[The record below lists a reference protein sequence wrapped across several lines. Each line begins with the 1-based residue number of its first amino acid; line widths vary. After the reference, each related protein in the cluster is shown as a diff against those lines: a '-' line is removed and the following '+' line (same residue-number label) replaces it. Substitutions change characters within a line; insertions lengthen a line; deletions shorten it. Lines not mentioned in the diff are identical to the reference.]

1 MNRNAP
7 RVIFV
12 LAVGLA
18 IFSNSLTA
26 HHGTSDYDREHPV
39 TLTGVVTEYQFINPH
54 VLIHFEVK
62 GANGATETWL
72 AEAAPPQRLFR
83 AGWRT
88 DSMKPGDKIT
98 VTGFPMKDG
107 TKTLGLRKLTTADG
121 KDLSQGE

>member
-1 MNRNAP
+1 MNWKELRA
-7 RVIFV
+7 V
-12 LAVGLA
+12 LVLTLGLT
-18 IFSNSLTA
+18 IFSSLLMG
-26 HHGTSDYDREHPV
+26 HHGTSNYDRDHPV
-39 TLTGVVTEYQFINPH
+39 TLTGTVTEYQFINPH

-62 GANGATETWL
+62 NADGATETWL

-107 TKTLGLRKLTTADG
+107 VKTLGLRKLTTADG
-121 KDLSQGE
+121 KELSQGE

>member
-1 MNRNAP
+1 MNWNELRAILV
-7 RVIFV
+7 RA
-12 LAVGLA
+12 LALA
-18 IFSNSLTA
+18 IFSTALFA
-26 HHGTSDYDREHPV
+26 HHGTSNYDREHPV

-54 VLIHFEVK
+54 VLVHFEVK
-62 GANGATETWL
+62 NSNGTTDTWL

-107 TKTLGLRKLTTADG
+107 AKTLGLRKLTTADG
-121 KDLSQGE
+121 KELSQGE